1 MARIVWGVGFLVS
14 VLLIFIFRF
23 LIPIVFY
30 TNEGGWV
37 RQNTA
42 VVGSYFIG

>member
-1 MARIVWGVGFLVS
+1 MRTDRWADMMKLSIV
-14 VLLIFIFRF
+14 RF

-30 TNEGGWV
+30 ANEGGWV
-37 RQNTA
+37 CQNII